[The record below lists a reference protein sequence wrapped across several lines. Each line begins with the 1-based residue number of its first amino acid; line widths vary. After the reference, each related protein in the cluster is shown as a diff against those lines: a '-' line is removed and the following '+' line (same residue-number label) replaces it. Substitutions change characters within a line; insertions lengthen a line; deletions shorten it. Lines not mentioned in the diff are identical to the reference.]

1 MKKFDVASNME
12 VVSSNEFK
20 DSIRFAVEETQR
32 NVDAG
37 ETILGKSFFGTIVAY
52 DAKVGVVRAFAVRDY
67 GGRAEGLNALGR
79 TANHVSNLEG
89 HSILTIIDAE
99 EFTPNNNSGY
109 SSQRNELEN
118 VLLENR
124 FMKVYIN
131 ILTGGRN

>member
-1 MKKFDVASNME
+1 MKKFDAASNME
-12 VVSSNEFK
+12 IVSSKEFK

-37 ETILGKSFFGTIVAY
+37 DTIMGKSFFGTVVAY
-52 DAKVGVVRAFAVRDY
+52 DSKVGVVRAFAVRDY
-67 GGRAEGLNALGR
+67 GGRSEGLNALGR
-79 TANHVSNLEG
+79 TASHVSNLEE

-99 EFTPNNNSGY
+99 EFTPNCHSGY
-109 SSQRNELEN
+109 SSQRNEFEK